1 MQSFHLD
8 HEVLSDTLRG
18 DAALNK
24 NLWHGVPMTAQRKI
38 GRPSKGYGPRHTVA
52 VQLSPEEFE
61 VLQQI
66 TAELGV
72 KPGPFLTEKSQ
83 ALIAALKA
91 EHVHQQ
97 EALPFQKAS

>member
-1 MQSFHLD
+1 
-8 HEVLSDTLRG
+8 
-18 DAALNK
+18 
-24 NLWHGVPMTAQRKI
+24 MTAQRKI

-66 TAELGV
+66 TAEMGM

-83 ALIAALKA
+83 ALIAALRA
-91 EHVHQQ
+91 EHIGNQ
-97 EALPFQKAS
+97 EALPFEKAS